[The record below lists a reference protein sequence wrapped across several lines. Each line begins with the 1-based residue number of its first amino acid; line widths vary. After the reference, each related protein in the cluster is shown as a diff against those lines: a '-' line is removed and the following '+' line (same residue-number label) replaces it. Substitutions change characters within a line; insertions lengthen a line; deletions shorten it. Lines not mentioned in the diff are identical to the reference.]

1 MEVFPHLNPI
11 IVPIFEL
18 HVGFGVLELAA
29 AHKLSCQGK
38 RAPCTLSVEHYYIVL
53 LVPLVP
59 FVHNLKM
66 CERQR
71 MKK

>member
-18 HVGFGVLELAA
+18 HVGFGVLELPAV
-29 AHKLSCQGK
+29 HKLSCQGE
-38 RAPCTLSVEHYYIVL
+38 RAPCTLSLEHYIVL

-59 FVHNLKM
+59 FGHNLKM

-71 MKK
+71 VMK